1 MSVGRLSARLDHVIV
16 RDDKYRRG
24 RAPGEISRI
33 IAEGLREGGLSE
45 EHIDVVHD
53 EKVALQHA
61 MSYMK
66 DNDLI
71 FILADDVPAVLEQV
85 RQLSTEKA

>member
-1 MSVGRLSARLDHVIV
+1 
-16 RDDKYRRG
+16 
-24 RAPGEISRI
+24 
-33 IAEGLREGGLSE
+33 
-45 EHIDVVHD
+45 
-53 EKVALQHA
+53 